1 MQRKRSKIIKNKSG
15 KGGKSFPIVKAK
27 KVGQDTQTL
36 PIDMRGGPTN
46 ADGFKTPVDPKTA
59 KSNNLY
65 NPQIFSLGCEKAL
78 TPTLNTRMTNKS
90 AFDTLFEDVMNNP
103 AADIGAP
110 PDDANDLESL
120 DVDDGLGDEGGEDE
134 VTFTLPRELAQH
146 LFDALSSQ
154 LGGDDDQTSE
164 EEHGADDLGADI
176 DGLGEKG
183 GGKGA
188 FGENVTVEPTPKP
201 FNKRGTE
208 LQGKNNKV
216 SGSNLK
222 PGAKASGTAKLDV
235 QPEPKPFGKT
245 GKELQ
250 GKNNKVNAPKLPK
263 PGANMFD

>member
-1 MQRKRSKIIKNKSG
+1 MQRKRSKFKSKSG
-15 KGGKSFPIVKAK
+15 KGGKSFPIIKAK

-36 PIDMRGGPTN
+36 PTDMRGGPTN
-46 ADGFKTPVDPKTA
+46 ANGFKSPVDPKTA

-120 DVDDGLGDEGGEDE
+120 EVDDGLGGEGGEDE

-146 LFDALSSQ
+146 LFDALSTQ
-154 LGGDDDQTSE
+154 LGGEEDQSSE
-164 EEHGADDLGADI
+164 EMSADDLGADV
-176 DGLGEKG
+176 DGLGGEDEG
-183 GGKGA
+183 GGA

-201 FNKRGTE
+201 FNKKGTE

-222 PGAKASGTAKLDV
+222 PGAKASATAKLEV
-235 QPEPKPFGKT
+235 QPEPKAFSKKGT
-245 GKELQ
+245 ELQ
-250 GKNNKVNAPKLPK
+250 KKDNKVSAPKMPK